1 MKARAF
7 LSQELKSRKKSQD
20 LSGEV
25 TTDPK
30 DSDINEHREPLYVPS
45 RTEHDNVPVSYVES
59 RTLEVKYPDTS
70 NEIPVVDKSMIEENT
85 IGPRMERNVHSDSS
99 SLLVEKD
106 EDDGDDWLKEETSE
120 YGGTSGANISIENE
134 EDVSFSDL
142 EEDDEDATATKKISY
157 SSDKDSRDWV
167 QLSKSSA
174 DSSLKVIPNNPVT
187 KETNDWLDVDDI
199 DEA

>member
-7 LSQELKSRKKSQD
+7 LSHELKSRKKSQD
-20 LSGEV
+20 MSGEG

-30 DSDINEHREPLYVPS
+30 DSDINEHGEPLYVPS
-45 RTEHDNVPVSYVES
+45 RTEQYNVPVAYVES
-59 RTLEVKYPDTS
+59 RGLEMKYPDTS

-85 IGPRMERNVHSDSS
+85 IGLGMERNVHSESS

-106 EDDGDDWLKEETSE
+106 EDDGDDWLKEESSE
-120 YGGTSGANISIENE
+120 YGVTSGANISIENE

-142 EEDDEDATATKKISY
+142 EEDDEDATATKKISCN
-157 SSDKDSRDWV
+157 SDKDTRDWV